1 MSASWEEIYN
11 GYSVDEIR
19 EERTRLKKQLDHAYR
34 GQSTG
39 GKSYEKDL
47 NHLTA
52 RFQSLTR
59 VMRERGIGMDEN
71 GVGVSSGGSI
81 APAGGAFKG
90 QVDMSGPDLC
100 DF

>member
-1 MSASWEEIYN
+1 MSASWEEIYH
-11 GYSVDEIR
+11 GYSVAEVR
-19 EERTRLKKQLDHAYR
+19 AERTRLKKQLDHAYS

-52 RFQSLTR
+52 RFQSLTK
-59 VMRERGIGMDEN
+59 VMAERNIGMEETDV
-71 GVGVSSGGSI
+71 GVGGGGAV